1 VTDSFAPRPQ
11 SLRTLIQYAAE
22 QLLAVRGAEDLDE
35 ARLEVELFYGR
46 AANLDRVHVI
56 AAGGDPAD
64 PAASK
69 VFEQLLIRRLAHEP
83 LAYILGQREFYGLM
97 FEVGPGALIP
107 RPETETL
114 VEAALEV
121 IREHPR
127 HQGLVRVA
135 DIGTGSGAIAIS
147 VARHAPAA
155 KMFAVD
161 QSTEALQ
168 WAGKNRTR
176 LGPIDRVILLTGDML
191 EPLTEPLDIVLANL
205 PYVPTEEYKALPD
218 EIRTHEPELAV
229 DGGDDGLDLYRR
241 FAVQLPAHLVDDTYA
256 VLIEIGAGQAPFA
269 EDILLEAL
277 GRPKNATVTAHRD
290 LRGIR
295 RIIEVRVGY

>member
-1 VTDSFAPRPQ
+1 MTDSSETPPQ
-11 SLRTLIQYAAE
+11 TLRALIQHAAE
-22 QLLAVRGAEDLDE
+22 QLLAVQGAEDLDE
-35 ARLEVELFYGR
+35 ARLEVELLYGR
-46 AANLDRVHVI
+46 AADLDRVHVI
-56 AAGGDPAD
+56 AAGGHPAD
-64 PAASK
+64 PATREA
-69 VFEQLLIRRLAHEP
+69 FQQL
-83 LAYILGQREFYGLM
+83 
-97 FEVGPGALIP
+97 LIP

-114 VEAALEV
+114 VEAAIEA

-127 HQGLVRVA
+127 HQRLVRVA

-161 QSTEALQ
+161 QSTEALE
-168 WAGKNRTR
+168 WAGNNRKR
-176 LGPIDRVILLTGDML
+176 LGLIDRVILLTGDML

-205 PYVPTEEYKALPD
+205 PYVPTEEYEALPD
-218 EIRTHEPELAV
+218 EIRAHEPELAV

-241 FAVQLPAHLVDDTYA
+241 FAAQLPAHLVDDAYA
-256 VLIEIGAGQAPFA
+256 ILIEIGAGQAPFA

-277 GRPKNATVTAHRD
+277 GHPQNATVTAHRD